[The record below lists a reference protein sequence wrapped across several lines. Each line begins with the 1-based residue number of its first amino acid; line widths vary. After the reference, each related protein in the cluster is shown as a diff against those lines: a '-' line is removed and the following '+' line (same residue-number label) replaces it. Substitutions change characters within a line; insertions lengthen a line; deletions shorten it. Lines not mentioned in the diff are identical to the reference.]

1 MREKKAR
8 QAAEREQEAAEDARI
23 MRQRRCVFVQAIH
36 NAYQSLPLA
45 TPPSLS
51 VMDRFG
57 DNSGG
62 GAPIKSS
69 DGRVITDLRD
79 LGKDLA
85 TYKTA
90 SPHAR

>member
-1 MREKKAR
+1 MFAR
-8 QAAEREQEAAEDARI
+8 QSI
-23 MRQRRCVFVQAIH
+23 TLTK
-36 NAYQSLPLA
+36 AYHWA
-45 TPPSLS
+45 PPSLS